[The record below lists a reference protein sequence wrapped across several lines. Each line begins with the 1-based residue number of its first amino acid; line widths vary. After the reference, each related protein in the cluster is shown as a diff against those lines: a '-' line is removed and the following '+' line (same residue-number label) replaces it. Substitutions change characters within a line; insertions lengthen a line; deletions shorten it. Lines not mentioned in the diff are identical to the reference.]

1 MRKHIG
7 TNIVTMII
15 ILYAIVSVNIMSTM
29 NLLKKV
35 SAQFEQITDVY
46 MTLQK
51 DTGDLS
57 VLKEQCTL
65 YQNLLSVNMDDPDT
79 AKGVAGALAE
89 TVASMDEKEEEMLSL
104 CAQVGGDGLTSAF
117 EDYKEALDSYEE
129 LGSTISSTF
138 LAGDTKSYE
147 EAAAQTYAVVQLVDP
162 VEQVFEEGIA
172 TAIEQ
177 INTKVHNNISQLTLM
192 GVSSGILT
200 AIVAATIIVIVLKT
214 VASPARKA
222 SNHLGQIIDKIDQ
235 NEGDL
240 TERIPI
246 KTKDEVG
253 QLVRGVNRFIDQ
265 LQGIMQKLKSE
276 SEHMNDSVNEI
287 TDGIRNSNESAGNV
301 SATMEELSASME
313 EVAAT
318 LSQITHAIQD
328 ILVSAKD
335 MNSQTEE
342 GTTYVR
348 EIKGHAL
355 ETKTNASASKESTS
369 KMIANIRE
377 MLEKAIENSKS
388 VEKINELTGEILNI
402 SSQTNLLALNA
413 SIEAAR
419 AGEAGKGFA
428 VVADE
433 IRVLADNSR
442 DTANNIQDISQVVT
456 DAVGDLSANADEM
469 LQFIDHTVLADYD
482 NFVEVTSQFHD
493 EADGINGILEK
504 LYDSVKEL
512 EQTMA
517 TIADGIEGINTAVDE
532 SAQGITNAAQS
543 TSQLVE
549 VLSDIQNEADTN
561 KQISDTLKDEVE
573 RFRQI

>member
-7 TNIVTMII
+7 TKIVTMII

-29 NLLKKV
+29 NLLMKV

-318 LSQITHAIQD
+318 LSQITHGIQD